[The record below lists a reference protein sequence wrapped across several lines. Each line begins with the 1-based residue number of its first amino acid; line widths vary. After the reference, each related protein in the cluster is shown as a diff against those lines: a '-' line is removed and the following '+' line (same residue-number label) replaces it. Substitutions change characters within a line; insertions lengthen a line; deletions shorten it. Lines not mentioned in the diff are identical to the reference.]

1 VRLPGSSSTPRP
13 GLRSAHGRRVA
24 CSPPRLR
31 TRRCGPR
38 ATRTGA
44 PGHQHHVGERELSAS
59 VGPTLPTGGVHCRPA
74 GAGGGSASRR
84 HRGSPTC
91 TSSRPDHARPPP
103 RRRRGWGRPLLL
115 ALRAL
120 TRHRSP
126 WPPTAVRGLCHGH
139 RSTRRRPD
147 HPPPLSSRALR
158 ARSLPAA
165 RPSPVA
171 TPAFSTWLV
180 GRAVIVVS
188 GRVLPTCCAPVYAAA
203 PAAGLPHGQG
213 QAGRGQH
220 QNAQVCRSRRGGDQQ
235 QRDGQGARQGTSD
248 SQSRAGAPTPGHS
261 GQGWFCRVPRRGLS
275 GQGPGGNRRALPL
288 RYVART

>member
-13 GLRSAHGRRVA
+13 RLRSAHRRRVP
-24 CSPPRLR
+24 CSPLPLR

-115 ALRAL
+115 ALRAWTTPPL
-120 TRHRSP
+120 TLATHSGAGTLPRAP
-126 WPPTAVRGLCHGH
+126 VQQAA
-139 RSTRRRPD
+139 D

-165 RPSPVA
+165 RPSPVRDTCA
-171 TPAFSTWLV
+171 QHVV
-180 GRAVIVVS
+180 GRQSRHRGLRACAAHLLCARVRGRTSGGLAARSGS
-188 GRVLPTCCAPVYAAA
+188 GRSRPAPE
-203 PAAGLPHGQG
+203 
-213 QAGRGQH
+213 
-220 QNAQVCRSRRGGDQQ
+220 RSGVPLQTRGGPATT
-235 QRDGQGARQGTSD
+235 RRPGRTS
-248 SQSRAGAPTPGHS
+248 GH
-261 GQGWFCRVPRRGLS
+261 
-275 GQGPGGNRRALPL
+275 
-288 RYVART
+288 